1 MANGTTGKGT
11 MTKGL
16 ISTVVASIA
25 LALSFAFAPAF
36 AQNNYAGK
44 QQALVEKATA
54 TLRNFST
61 AKEMQW
67 FRENID
73 QAKGL
78 VIFPSNLK
86 GGFIIG
92 GSGGSGVMIAR
103 TSNGGWSYP
112 AFYTTGSFTFG
123 LQFGGQVSE
132 LVLMVMTQKGVD
144 AMLSPELKVGG
155 DVSAVAGPVGA
166 GAKGQT
172 ADIIAFAR
180 GKGLYGGLNIEGTVI
195 TTREKWNRKY
205 YFSGVRTSDILVS
218 GKASN
223 AGANALRNAAS
234 NIPNY

>member
-1 MANGTTGKGT
+1 
-11 MTKGL
+11 MTSLAKSKFSL
-16 ISTVVASIA
+16 SAVIAS
-25 LALSFAFAPAF
+25 LALTLTLTLTLAATPA
-36 AQNNYAGK
+36 AAASEK
-44 QQALVEKATA
+44 QQAIVDKATG
-54 TLRNFST
+54 TLRNFASAT
-61 AKEMQW
+61 EMQW
-67 FRENID
+67 FRENVH
-73 QAKGL
+73 QAKAL
-78 VIFPSNLK
+78 VIFPSNVK

-103 TSNGGWSYP
+103 MGNGWSYP

-144 AMLSPELKVGG
+144 AMLSPEFKLGG
-155 DVSAVAGPVGA
+155 DVSVAAGPVGA

-180 GKGLYGGLNIEGTVI
+180 GKGLYGGLNVEGTVI
-195 TTREKWNRKY
+195 TTREKWNAKY
-205 YFSGVRTSDILVS
+205 YYPGVRTSDILIS

-223 AGANALRNAAS
+223 AGANSLRNAAA